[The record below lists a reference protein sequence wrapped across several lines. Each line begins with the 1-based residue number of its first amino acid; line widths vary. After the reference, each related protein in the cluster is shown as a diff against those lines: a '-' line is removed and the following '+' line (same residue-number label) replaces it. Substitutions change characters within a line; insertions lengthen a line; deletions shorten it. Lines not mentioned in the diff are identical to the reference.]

1 MIKQIIL
8 VILSFLLIAG
18 FIVIC
23 AIDIIDEIK
32 PKEQLY
38 HRVVEQDIVGPDTIE
53 NIYFVPDSVWYKTH

>member
-1 MIKQIIL
+1 MKKL
-8 VILSFLLIAG
+8 VLMLIASIMSALTM
-18 FIVIC
+18 FALIKIF
-23 AIDIIDEIK
+23 DNK

>member
-1 MIKQIIL
+1 MSALTMFALIKI
-8 VILSFLLIAG
+8 F
-18 FIVIC
+18 
-23 AIDIIDEIK
+23 DNK